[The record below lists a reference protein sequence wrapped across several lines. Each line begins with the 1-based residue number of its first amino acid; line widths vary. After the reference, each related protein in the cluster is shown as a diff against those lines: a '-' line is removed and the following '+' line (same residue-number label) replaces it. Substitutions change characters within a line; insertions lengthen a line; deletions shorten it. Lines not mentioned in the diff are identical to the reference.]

1 MAIFY
6 SDGPES
12 KTFSTILD
20 DTLDKLEEEAEE
32 QGVNKTYLLQQLVK
46 RSKLKWKADNI
57 STSTTSTAITVEA
70 ATALI
75 YNLDLSINKYQVN
88 IT

>member
-46 RSKLKWKADNI
+46 RSKLKWKADDI